1 MPSRPR
7 TSATGQGDAAPADE
21 PMLPTGVTGAAPP
34 AAPGAAGAPIPGEGS
49 IIAAGV
55 APDVRP
61 AAAAPAALA
70 APGRIR
76 RRPGGG
82 ACRCHASRGHSCIR
96 MVVGAVAMLGL
107 SVLLAGARRTAGLGH
122 TALRE
127 LQKGRHSIG
136 VSRGCRGG
144 QGGAFCDEGHGV
156 NGLSR

>member
-1 MPSRPR
+1 MSVRAR
-7 TSATGQGDAAPADE
+7 TSPGAGSTRQMP
-21 PMLPTGVTGAAPP
+21 PQPTGVTGAAPP

-61 AAAAPAALA
+61 AAPAALA
-70 APGRIR
+70 TPGRIR

-107 SVLLAGARRTAGLGH
+107 SVLLAGARRTAGLGR

-127 LQKGRHSIG
+127 LQKGVIPS
-136 VSRGCRGG
+136 V
-144 QGGAFCDEGHGV
+144 
-156 NGLSR
+156 